1 MAPIEDVPGRDRTL
15 ASRQPRS
22 SRVEDL
28 AQAAGE
34 VALSVIPVVGSALQT
49 TFASAANIVST
60 RRTEAWLAELAT
72 EVDRLAARKSLSV
85 TEIVEDPAFFES
97 LVRGTRSAQATTR
110 TKKLDALRSIILN
123 SGSWSPT
130 SALVQQT
137 CLRLVDQLEAEHL
150 ALLEIFAHPDQWLA
164 NHPELGD
171 GETITFGEVVPAII
185 SIPGEG
191 AADWMAMR
199 FLDELHQRGLISQSV
214 GLAYQIKRVRTI
226 DTNVTPL
233 GTALI
238 EMITAPSFRD

>member
-85 TEIVEDPAFFES
+85 REIVEDPAFLCPRHPSAIENTDQGMQGP
-97 LVRGTRSAQATTR
+97 RTHHGTLQR
-110 TKKLDALRSIILN
+110 LN
-123 SGSWSPT
+123 S
-130 SALVQQT
+130 
-137 CLRLVDQLEAEHL
+137 D
-150 ALLEIFAHPDQWLA
+150 
-164 NHPELGD
+164 
-171 GETITFGEVVPAII
+171 
-185 SIPGEG
+185 
-191 AADWMAMR
+191 
-199 FLDELHQRGLISQSV
+199 
-214 GLAYQIKRVRTI
+214 
-226 DTNVTPL
+226 
-233 GTALI
+233 
-238 EMITAPSFRD
+238 PSC